1 MLSANDNI
9 YFDVTLLDD
18 TPITPQPVSWQTS
31 SASYSAPWSLGLG
44 QNGYGNQ
51 ADWTSSNSL
60 SETDG
65 AIDLKENIINSIEDF
80 DDALKNQE
88 IKEVSE
94 DLIGVFYNQDDA
106 LYPTNLERAWAGS
119 SDSLYTLLVLNQRY
133 PGSTV
138 ENFYPGTQTSSY
150 RISNIT
156 MQAMMRVVGFPF
168 NGQGPASPLPGPITG
183 PDIPVP
189 NSYKLNFLVFSK
201 NNQEFITTNPAGETV
216 DAQGLNIEVPTI
228 EHFFEFTNNPIN
240 GRSLSGQSAPGVP
253 TVGPLPPEVL
263 TRLQEKYTDAA
274 VGLSKTDPIE
284 VFSEISGIS
293 NLSSLL
299 LYPDTVNDIYGLPVG
314 TEGPDDLQN
323 VQVYDAY
330 HVPLEN
336 QQAALTN
343 LQYGIYK
350 EACDAIRGYY
360 NTFQSPATNGQTTQT
375 QIKNFF
381 DDFVSSRLN
390 IIAAEHN
397 SENPNQTVI
406 SMNYDD
412 LAVGLRALMALAYD
426 ASPLWTSYGI
436 GFANAANPM
445 VGKTL
450 SNIQSSESF
459 IDWFSGQEIQLKNI
473 EVPSKS
479 LIVTVEDPPTNVSP
493 NLQINYTTDGW
504 FELHTPPQ
512 PISGIQHV
520 NPSDSDF
527 TDNYTLSTHASGIY
541 TNKTST
547 SSDTVDASGIPLL
560 VGAPSLTPTD
570 TVNIQGEQV
579 EIKDLYPFSGSD
591 DLLPSNFTTFISMAG
606 GVDRV
611 TGSDFADVIVGPSH
625 MAPHGRLTVNAGAGD
640 DLLAP
645 GRGGSLVQLGSGA
658 DTVVF
663 RRGDLFGTANFLD
676 FQSGDGDRLCLGF
689 GIEAT
694 VDINNPSTIILN
706 DLFSA
711 ATKTLRLTPLTA
723 ESDAAWAEFAI
734 QSIATSPQPGELN
747 YIETHTFIDPAL
759 TDLSKYKLEVSTP
772 INSDSMARNQLLR
785 AGDKVSVAL
794 GGTSKIYT
802 ADVFNHAAPQKVG
815 FVVNFETDGFTQLP
829 LGLDPTISITPLR
842 QPVDIDRQYF
852 TGSPQMDMTGVIQA
866 NKGTLVG
873 FQAMGIN
880 QSVASYMD
888 IPGSS
893 MYLFDNQVI
902 HGVNTIGNLLGRVVE
917 LDSGVIGLFVNPDL
931 DPTATLASSN
941 TLWWKSADAPS
952 YGGQQI
958 EVFVS
963 RRNGNLDTYD
973 SIFTAPHS
981 HHIKASEIN
990 TLVATAGQDY
1000 NFATAPNP
1008 PNIPFSTWKPIG
1020 GTQIAFMG
1028 GLANYLHTNNLD
1040 YDPSLPSNYYYAP
1053 VEVSIDDELPIDSGP
1068 GKINLSSSFSVFELQ
1083 SYSPIELQNICN
1095 QLNTVSKDPDGYYD
1109 MPAGMPDAKFKG
1121 TRALVTGSQVVING
1135 SGRINNW
1142 NIYSDLY
1149 YKFGAHNQIQ
1159 GKDKTAH
1166 DDVASNVYYTIG
1178 SDILTVSS
1186 THTPDPA
1193 DHWKDSIIA
1202 ASFTSAW
1209 PVIKGIG
1216 GVRLQDFDSIDI
1228 VSASGATLQNPA
1240 DLRNQHPELQ
1250 FKESGANLLN
1260 HKQLG
1265 AWNWQADGPQIAGW
1279 GSLIEGNFIHAND
1292 DSVKIGAP
1300 HADIAFNTVVQGK
1313 AGVAL
1318 GTSYGYLNGG
1328 FAGSKVKGLYAHRIV
1343 TDNADVALATA
1354 WASPV
1359 PEYFYE
1365 QTTATNGVA
1374 TTVPQTLTVEN
1385 VFVPELQVEIAQP
1398 AQDVQSKG
1406 TIQSWDLHQISS
1418 GAAVD
1423 FRDSLRG
1430 FPFTTASSAPF
1441 QVDLGL
1447 INMHNNWEI
1456 NTEVPTPNYVQLQN
1470 NNNWPNTKV
1479 IPSPPYSSYRN
1490 YQNAE
1495 NSWAMAGA
1503 GGTVTVTQG
1512 NQNINLFS
1520 SHNDTRIKRPQ
1531 LKRAT
1536 KIRINRDSDVI
1547 GPQPVRMMYSQ
1558 IKAAVSSNLGVSDD
1572 DSYVITEVASG
1583 KVEKKQGDSWVDVS
1597 TPPRSSNPFELLA
1610 LLQRRIIKPT
1620 DEIRWVPDAKDKGEV
1635 STEAFE
1641 LIGWNGSS
1649 ASEEKT
1655 SIEIDAS
1662 GWSDL

>member
-9 YFDVTLLDD
+9 YFDVTLFDD
-18 TPITPQPVSWQTS
+18 TPSTPQPVSWQSS
-31 SASYSAPWSLGLG
+31 SASYSAPWSIDLG

-51 ADWTSSNSL
+51 ADWTSNNNL

-65 AIDLKENIINSIEDF
+65 AIDLKENTINSIEDF

-88 IKEVSE
+88 VKEVSE

-201 NNQEFITTNPAGETV
+201 NNQDFITTNPAGETV

-253 TVGPLPPEVL
+253 AVGPLPPEVL

-479 LIVTVEDPPTNVSP
+479 LIITVEDPPTNVSP
-493 NLQINYTTDGW
+493 NLQINYTTGGW

-512 PISGIQHV
+512 PISGIQQV

-527 TDNYTLSTHASGIY
+527 TDNYTLNTHASGIY

-579 EIKDLYPFSGSD
+579 EIKELYPFSGSD

-611 TGSDFADVIVGPSH
+611 TGSEFADVIVGPSH

-640 DLLAP
+640 DVIAP

-676 FQSGDGDRLCLGF
+676 FQSGNGDRLCLGF

-706 DLFSA
+706 DLFSP

-772 INSDSMARNQLLR
+772 INSDSMARNQLR
-785 AGDKVSVAL
+785 AGDQVSVAL

-802 ADVFNHAAPQKVG
+802 ANIFNHLAPQKVG
-815 FVVNFETDGFTQLP
+815 FVIDFETDGLTQLP
-829 LGLDPTISITPLR
+829 LVLDPTISITPLR
-842 QPVDIDRQYF
+842 QPVDVDFEIL
-852 TGSPQMDMTGVIQA
+852 TGQVTAGIPNLQA
-866 NKGTLVG
+866 QKGTTVTFTVQNIDHTPG
-873 FQAMGIN
+873 YPPTPNVIP
-880 QSVASYMD
+880 YMD
-888 IPGSS
+888 VPGSS
-893 MYLFDNQVI
+893 MYLFNNPAGTKDL
-902 HGVNTIGNLLGRVVE
+902 GNILGKVTQINVDE
-917 LDSGVIGLFVNPDL
+917 ATGAGTVTLFVDPNL
-931 DPTATLASSN
+931 DPTATLN
-941 TLWWKSADAPS
+941 TNDYLGWKSADAPS

-963 RRNGNLDTYD
+963 RRNGNLDTFD

-990 TLVATAGQDY
+990 ALVAAAGQDY
-1000 NFATAPNP
+1000 NFASAPNP
-1008 PNIPFSTWKPIG
+1008 PNIPFSAWKPIG

-1040 YDPSLPSNYYYAP
+1040 YAPSLPSNYYYAP
-1053 VEVSIDDELPIDSGP
+1053 VEVSIDDELPTDSGP
-1068 GKINLSSSFSVFELQ
+1068 GKINLSSSFSVFELPPYT
-1083 SYSPIELQNICN
+1083 SVELQNICN

-1109 MPAGMPDAKFKG
+1109 MPAGMPAGAQFKG

-1142 NIYSDLY
+1142 NIYSDPD
-1149 YKFGAHNQIQ
+1149 YKFGAHNQKQ
-1159 GKDKTAH
+1159 GGSAH
-1166 DDVASNVYYTIG
+1166 DDVASNIYYTIG

-1186 THTPDPA
+1186 VHTPISSDIFNEA
-1193 DHWKDSIIA
+1193 IIA
-1202 ASFTSAW
+1202 TSFTSAW

-1216 GVRLQDFDSIDI
+1216 GVRLQDFDSVDI
-1228 VSASGATLQNPA
+1228 VGPSGATLETV
-1240 DLRNQHPELQ
+1240 DFLRHQYPKLQ
-1250 FKESGANLLN
+1250 FRRSYVALDN

-1265 AWNWQADGPQIAGW
+1265 GWNWQADGPQIAGW
-1279 GSLIEGNFIHAND
+1279 NSVVEGNFIHAND
-1292 DSVKIGAP
+1292 DSLKVGAP
-1300 HADIAFNTVVQGK
+1300 NALINFNTVVQGK

-1328 FAGSKVKGLYAHRIV
+1328 FAGSSVNGLYAHRIV
-1343 TDNADVALATA
+1343 TDNSNVALATA

-1385 VFVPELQVEIAQP
+1385 VFVPELHLEIAQP
-1398 AQDVQSKG
+1398 AQDVHTKG
-1406 TIQSWDLHQISS
+1406 TIKNWDLHQISS

-1423 FRDSLRG
+1423 FRRSLRG
-1430 FPFTTASSAPF
+1430 FPFSTASSAPF

-1447 INMHNNWEI
+1447 IDMHENWEI
-1456 NTEVPTPNYVQLQN
+1456 NTKVPTPNYVQL
-1470 NNNWPNTKV
+1470 
-1479 IPSPPYSSYRN
+1479 
-1490 YQNAE
+1490 
-1495 NSWAMAGA
+1495 
-1503 GGTVTVTQG
+1503 
-1512 NQNINLFS
+1512 
-1520 SHNDTRIKRPQ
+1520 DT
-1531 LKRAT
+1531 
-1536 KIRINRDSDVI
+1536 N
-1547 GPQPVRMMYSQ
+1547 
-1558 IKAAVSSNLGVSDD
+1558 
-1572 DSYVITEVASG
+1572 
-1583 KVEKKQGDSWVDVS
+1583 
-1597 TPPRSSNPFELLA
+1597 
-1610 LLQRRIIKPT
+1610 
-1620 DEIRWVPDAKDKGEV
+1620 
-1635 STEAFE
+1635 
-1641 LIGWNGSS
+1641 
-1649 ASEEKT
+1649 
-1655 SIEIDAS
+1655 
-1662 GWSDL
+1662 